1 MGYPL
6 YMPHRIDQ
14 AEMGGQLHR
23 SDNVSRR
30 VAMVLLGLF
39 LVAVVAA
46 LAVTLSSV
54 SARIGLLAA
63 SAVTPIVIVT
73 LIILYFE
80 SQRRPWSFAGASA
93 LGVLGITLR
102 LLVNS
107 QPQLEVGGGL
117 PLWVTVTYVTLG
129 TLVIAAS
136 LWALLAQRR
145 ANRRGSSGP
154 PPSSVAPPRA

>member
-1 MGYPL
+1 
-6 YMPHRIDQ
+6 MPHRIDQ
-14 AEMGGQLHR
+14 AGMGGQLDR
-23 SDNVSRR
+23 SANVSRR

-39 LVAVVAA
+39 FVAVVAA
-46 LAVTLSSV
+46 LAVTLSSG

-80 SQRRPWSFAGASA
+80 SQRRPWSFVGAAA
-93 LGVLGITLR
+93 LGALGITLR
-102 LLVNS
+102 LLVNT
-107 QPQLEVGGGL
+107 QPNLEVGGGL
-117 PLWVTVTYVTLG
+117 PLWVTATYVALG

-145 ANRRGSSGP
+145 ANRTSSSRP
-154 PPSSVAPPRA
+154 PPFQ